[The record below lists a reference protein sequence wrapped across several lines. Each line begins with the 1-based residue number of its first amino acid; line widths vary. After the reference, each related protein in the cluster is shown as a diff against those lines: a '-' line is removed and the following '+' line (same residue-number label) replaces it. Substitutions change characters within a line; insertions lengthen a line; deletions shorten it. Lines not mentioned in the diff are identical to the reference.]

1 MCVKHFLKFTRSII
15 ERWYKKYINYYS
27 LNVLFLFF
35 AQFLKIINHQEMRNW
50 SQTRLDRSNT
60 TIIVGNFKHRV
71 QFRVDTIP
79 SCIFALTID
88 TYMLRTRLKRGRKVT
103 SSRYYSCSMPNN
115 RFLSRFSQYVS
126 ISLAFQCLT
135 DGRPFCSA
143 FSFPLFSLSALSSA
157 RVSVFLSQ
165 NFHLFQFLS
174 RSRTLLLSFILLFS
188 RGYRKLSLHL
198 SRTTFLLLY

>member
-1 MCVKHFLKFTRSII
+1 MRKLFSNEAGSIEYRNNCRQFHFKSRAISSMI
-15 ERWYKKYINYYS
+15 
-27 LNVLFLFF
+27 
-35 AQFLKIINHQEMRNW
+35 QFPLSYLHW
-50 SQTRLDRSNT
+50 RL
-60 TIIVGNFKHRV
+60 
-71 QFRVDTIP
+71 
-79 SCIFALTID
+79 AL
-88 TYMLRTRLKRGRKVT
+88 MLRTRLKRGRKVT

-115 RFLSRFSQYVS
+115 RFSQYVS

-157 RVSVFLSQ
+157 RVPGFLSQ

-174 RSRTLLLSFILLFS
+174 HSRTLLLSFILLFS